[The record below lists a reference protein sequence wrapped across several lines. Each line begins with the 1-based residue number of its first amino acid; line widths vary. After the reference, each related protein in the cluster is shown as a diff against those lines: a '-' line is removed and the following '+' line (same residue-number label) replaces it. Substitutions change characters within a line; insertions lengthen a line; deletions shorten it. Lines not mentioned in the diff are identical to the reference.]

1 MADDT
6 TFDNPTIPSRRGLGR
21 SEGQVAPQR
30 DLLQKS
36 PPLILQQ
43 HFNGEINLDREL
55 ASRYPAMPL
64 MSLSNFRATGM
75 KPRRGVAL
83 LSTQDGAAS
92 LRFEVNGET
101 RAVSLVFT
109 FGSMLGLGFSPL
121 RLSELD
127 RGQWLD
133 AMRAQEAVS
142 FLWGQA
148 RWEQDYLITTPGRHF
163 YSFYAFSNRGS
174 EAAVRVTTEITG
186 KLLDWLEKMWR

>member
-6 TFDNPTIPSRRGLGR
+6 AFDNPTIPSRRGLGR
-21 SEGQVAPQR
+21 GGEGQNAPR
-30 DLLQKS
+30 DLLQKA

-43 HFNGEINLDREL
+43 YFNGEINLEREL

-64 MSLSNFRATGM
+64 MSLSNFRTTGM

-92 LRFEVNGET
+92 LRVEVNGET
-101 RAVSLVFT
+101 RAISIIYAIS
-109 FGSMLGLGFSPL
+109 SMLGVGFSPL

-133 AMRAQEAVS
+133 AMRAQEAIS

-148 RWEQDYLITTPGRHF
+148 RWEQDYLIVTPGRHF
-163 YSFYAFSNRGS
+163 YSFYAFSNRGN
-174 EAAVRVTTEITG
+174 EAAARATAEITG
-186 KLLDWLEKMWR
+186 KLLDWLDKVWR